1 MSREWLVLA
10 DAQGL
15 TGNVLDALLPAFGS
29 VAALL
34 AARPAALA
42 AAGVPEGLARALAA
56 PEEARVAAGLEWLAG
71 GADRHLVGWD
81 DPRYPAL
88 LRQVPAAPVAL
99 FVRGDPACLALP
111 QLAIV
116 GSRNATAGGAETARA
131 FAAHLARCGIA
142 ITSGLALGIDAAA
155 HRGALEAGGRTIA
168 VLGTGPDGCYPRAHA
183 ALAESIAAGG
193 ALVTEFLPGVPPLRE
208 NFPRRNRIISGLAA
222 GTLVVEAGLQS
233 GALVTARRALEQG
246 REVFAVPGSIH
257 NPLAKGC
264 HELIRGGAKL
274 VESADHVLEEI
285 GGLLAAARARDAE
298 RAPRAGADDAPGTAS
313 ARDGDYARLLDALGW
328 DTLGVDALV
337 GRSGL
342 TAGEVSSMLL
352 ILELEGVVQPVAGG
366 RYQRQK
372 IGDQG

>member
-10 DAQGL
+10 DATGL
-15 TGNVLDALLPAFGS
+15 TGNVLEALLPAFGS

-42 AAGVPEGLARALAA
+42 AAGVPDALARSLAA
-56 PEEARVAAGLEWLAG
+56 PEEARIEAGLAWLAG
-71 GADRHLVGWD
+71 GADRHLVAWD

-99 FVRGDPACLALP
+99 FVRGDPASLALP

-116 GSRNATAGGAETARA
+116 GSRNATAGGAATARA
-131 FAAHLARCGIA
+131 FAAHLAGRGIA

-155 HRGALEAGGRTIA
+155 HKGALEAGGRTIA
-168 VLGTGPDGCYPRAHA
+168 VLGTGPDTCYPRAHV
-183 ALAESIAAGG
+183 ALAESIAASG
-193 ALVTEFLPGVPPLRE
+193 ALVTEFLPGMLPLRE

-264 HELIRGGAKL
+264 HRLIREGAKL
-274 VESADHVLEEI
+274 VESADHVLEEL
-285 GGLLAAARARDAE
+285 GGLLAVARANAPDAP
-298 RAPRAGADDAPGTAS
+298 PRATQAHASHDAPE
-313 ARDGDYARLLDALGW
+313 RDGDYARLLAALGW

-337 GRSGL
+337 DRSGL
-342 TAGEVSSMLL
+342 TAAEVSSMLL
-352 ILELEGVVQPVAGG
+352 ILELEGAVQPVAGG
-366 RYQRQK
+366 RYQRQDV
-372 IGDQG
+372 GQQG